1 VRDDESGEKKSML
14 SADYGEEGEHD
25 IYGDENGDEMEDA
38 PSGSADESD
47 LDAMMQG
54 MEEDEMQDLKL
65 PDDLEGGLE
74 DEDEEDEDEGLFP
87 EDPDKTPFPDFAQE
101 EDDYENTKANEGS
114 DGEDAM
120 NDVFAAAREN
130 KEMNIVESMRR
141 KVEAGESFVNE
152 DLFKKMDTIEDE
164 MMNPKEWQ
172 MLGEARG
179 GERPKNSLL
188 NVHLDFNTATKAPPT
203 VTKDTTTAIDALIK

>member
-1 VRDDESGEKKSML
+1 MG
-14 SADYGEEGEHD
+14 
-25 IYGDENGDEMEDA
+25 DA
-38 PSGSADESD
+38 PSGSADESE

-65 PDDLEGGLE
+65 PDDLEGGLD

-87 EDPDKTPFPDFAQE
+87 EDPDKTPFPDFGQE
-101 EDDYENTKANEGS
+101 EDDYENNKAPEVS

-164 MMNPKEWQ
+164 MMNPKEW
-172 MLGEARG
+172 
-179 GERPKNSLL
+179 
-188 NVHLDFNTATKAPPT
+188 
-203 VTKDTTTAIDALIK
+203 